1 MSNPPT
7 TRNSSRLASNSQ
19 ASGPTSSITPAPPS
33 NQNAS
38 VIDPPSVPPN
48 SPQQLLPLD
57 TDKFLNDVK
66 GALLSEMRA
75 VMESVID
82 EKLTILQQ
90 SLEAKLELK
99 FETLFNQKLADA
111 RTELETELTSRFDA
125 KLKRLEEKY
134 ELIDG
139 ITAKQNT
146 VKTKMQQM
154 DNYMTKLD
162 DVVEENEQRSRKYN
176 LRFLNL
182 PFPNKKESDQELLT
196 LLQTKLKLL
205 GITISE
211 SDVAHIHRMGEP
223 RINKSGTTWK
233 PVIVRFT
240 NWTARSK
247 CLQTNKKAGK
257 KYPLRAFHDLTD
269 VRFRLLQ
276 SSRNEIDARYREL
289 GYSVDQRS
297 KLTDAENM
305 FVFVTPSCDI
315 RLRCCGRVYKF
326 NTENGLK
333 TIIEENFYCEQGRQG
348 SEVSDDDGS
357 DHSDAE

>member
-7 TRNSSRLASNSQ
+7 TRNASRLASNSQ
-19 ASGPTSSITPAPPS
+19 ASEPASPITPAPPS

-38 VIDPPSVPPN
+38 VIEPPTAPPN

-57 TDKFLNDVK
+57 TEKFLNDMK
-66 GALLSEMRA
+66 IALLSEMRA

-111 RTELETELTSRFDA
+111 RSELEIELTSRFDA
-125 KLKRLEEKY
+125 KLKRLEEKC

-139 ITAKQNT
+139 ITTKQNT

-182 PFPNKKESDQELLT
+182 PFPNKKESDQELLA

-205 GITISE
+205 GIIISE
-211 SDVAHIHRMGEP
+211 SDVAHIHRMGDP
-223 RINKSGTTWK
+223 RTNKSGTTWK

-240 NWTARSK
+240 NWTARIK

-257 KYPLRAFHDLTD
+257 MNSLRAFHDLTD

-289 GYSVDQRS
+289 GYSVDKRS
-297 KLTDAENM
+297 KLDDAENM

-326 NTENGLK
+326 NSENQLK
-333 TIIEENFYCEQGRQG
+333 AIIEENFYCEQGAQDLVVSDGVG
-348 SEVSDDDGS
+348 SE
-357 DHSDAE
+357 HSDAE